1 MTDSN
6 QSEPPRSEPKK
17 SGAKESENKKRSLL
31 SIASVVAVATLLSK
45 FFGLLRQVAI
55 AAAFGVGAAY
65 EAYNYAYILPGFLL
79 ILLGGINGPFHSA
92 IVSALAKRDPKEA
105 KDLIATTTTIV
116 SGILLLVAIA
126 LVIFAVPLVDS
137 VAPGLANSENGKI
150 VRQIA
155 IQQFQIMAPLALLA
169 GLIGIGFGALN
180 AVDSYWLPSVSPLI
194 SSATLIGALAVLWL
208 YLGKNITL
216 PEYAVVGGQV
226 LAWGTLIG
234 AIFQWLVQLFALW
247 QAGLGGL
254 RFRFNLAQPG
264 LKEVLKVMAPATF
277 SSGMMQINVYTDL
290 FFASYIP
297 QAAAALG
304 YAGLL
309 VQTPL
314 GIVSNVIL
322 VPLLPVFSRL
332 SDPQDW
338 QELKSRIRQG
348 LIFSALTMIPL
359 SALMMVLAEPIVRL
373 VYERYA
379 FDQSASEFVAKILVA
394 YSLGMFV
401 YLSRDILVRVYYALG
416 DGETPFRI
424 SIFNI
429 FLNGFLDYFLAGIYG
444 APGLVLATVGVNIVS
459 MVMLL
464 IGLNRHL
471 NGLPL
476 ALWAKEVVGLIIV
489 SAIAA
494 IGAFLT
500 MKGFEQIL
508 IPNNFWQHLIELSL
522 AGGVGISLFGFLVLQ
537 LGLPEVDQLCQSI
550 RRKFGK

>member
-1 MTDSN
+1 LI
-6 QSEPPRSEPKK
+6 EPNENESKELEPIKPEPKK
-17 SGAKESENKKRSLL
+17 LNKRSLL
-31 SIASVVAVATLLSK
+31 SIASIVAAATLLSK
-45 FFGLLRQVAI
+45 IFGLLRQVAI

-92 IVSALAKRDPKEA
+92 IVSALAKRDPKDA

-116 SGILLLVAIA
+116 SGFLLLVAIS
-126 LVIFAVPLVDS
+126 LVIFAAPLVDS
-137 VAPGLANSENGKI
+137 VAPGLGSTPNGQM

-155 IQQFQIMAPLALLA
+155 IQQFQIMAPLALLS

-194 SSATLIGALAVLWL
+194 SSAALIGALGVLTL
-208 YLGKNITL
+208 FLGKNINL
-216 PEYAVVGGQV
+216 PENAAIGGQV
-226 LAWGTLIG
+226 LAWATLVG
-234 AIFQWLVQLFALW
+234 AVLQWLVQLYAQW
-247 QAGLGGL
+247 KAGLGGL
-254 RFRFNLAQPG
+254 RLRFNLAQPG
-264 LKEVLKVMAPATF
+264 LREVLKVMGPATL
-277 SSGMMQINVYTDL
+277 SSGMLQINVYTDL

-332 SDPQDW
+332 TDPQDW
-338 QELKSRIRQG
+338 QELKLRIRQG
-348 LIFSALTMIPL
+348 LILSAITMIPL
-359 SALMMVLAEPIVRL
+359 SALIMVLAEPIVRL

-379 FDQSASEFVAKILVA
+379 FDLSASKFVAEILVA
-394 YSLGMFV
+394 YASGMFV

-429 FLNGFLDYFLAGIYG
+429 FLNAFLDYLLVKSFG
-444 APGLVLATVGVNIVS
+444 APGLVLATVGVNVVS

-464 IGLNRHL
+464 AGLNRRL

-476 ALWAKEVVGLIIV
+476 RLWAKEVALLVMI

-494 IGAFLT
+494 LGSALAV
-500 MKGFEQIL
+500 KGFEQIL
-508 IPNNFWQHLIELSL
+508 VPNNFWQHLAELVL
-522 AGGVGISLFGFLVLQ
+522 AGGLGLALFAVLLLQ
-537 LGLPEVDQLCQSI
+537 LRLPEVDQLVEQL
-550 RRKFGK
+550 RRKFFK